1 MLRENLHKALEI
13 FYEHVDTCPIRNR
26 LFNFFEF
33 VYVISGDGYHCVN
46 DNKTKFEKE
55 DLFLITPEDKHSF
68 DLTSKCEFVV
78 IRFNNNYIAQYRS
91 SSINHIECLLYYA
104 SGISTPIISDPSDK
118 YLIRSQIEGL
128 MQTIKNPKEYNIDLQ
143 NHFVYIIMIIA
154 TRNISQYK
162 SSHSNISDKR
172 ILEIITY
179 IQKNIYD
186 QSKLTANF
194 IGSLFGIAPSYIG
207 TYFLRKSGETL
218 QHFINCYR
226 LELIKNRLLFSDKRI
241 TEITEEF
248 GFTDESHANKFFKKQ
263 QGITMTTFRS
273 KYKKVK

>member
-1 MLRENLHKALEI
+1 MLRENLHKPLEI

-33 VYVISGDGYHCVN
+33 VYVISGDGYHWVN
-46 DNKTKFEKE
+46 ENRTRFQKE

-78 IRFNNNYIAQYRS
+78 IRFNNDYIKQYHS
-91 SSINHIECLLYYA
+91 SSINHIEYLLYYA
-104 SGISTPIISDPSDK
+104 SGLSIPIISDLTDK
-118 YLIRSQIEGL
+118 HLVHFQIEGL

-143 NHFVYIIMIIA
+143 SHYVYIIMIIA

-162 SSHSNISDKR
+162 FTHSNISDKR
-172 ILEIITY
+172 ILEIINY

-186 QSKLTANF
+186 QSKLSAYS
-194 IGSLFGIAPSYIG
+194 IGNQFAIAPSYIG
-207 TYFLRKSGETL
+207 TYFLRKCGETL
-218 QHFINCYR
+218 QHYINSYR
-226 LELIKNRLLFSDKRI
+226 LNLIKNRLLFSDKRI
-241 TEITEEF
+241 VEITEEF

-263 QGITMTTFRS
+263 QGITMTSFRS
-273 KYKKVK
+273 KYKKVL